1 MVPLKDREFTHYQE
15 QRWEEEEEEFYVLAA
30 RVDNLTTM
38 CKEIGVEAERYNIHQ
53 QIFPKLKHMKLKGLP
68 NLERWAENTAG
79 EANSLVI
86 FPELEILQI
95 HYCQKLLCVPDCPV
109 LKELEICGCPSVALS
124 SLAHLTE
131 LSKLSYDAEDF
142 SHVSMPLSSWPFLVN
157 LDVKLR
163 GETMATLEVETNQ
176 VPLENLRSVLLSGLG
191 CFAAASSVHKM
202 HLGLWECF
210 AFVEDLCIEKCSDL
224 VRWPTEE
231 LRSLIH
237 LRSLSI
243 GSCDSLEG
251 KVSSSEE
258 IMLLSHLEKFHI
270 TDCRSLLEIPMILPA
285 SLKELEFS
293 DCPRLV
299 TLPSSIGNLAMLKA
313 LKLNCCDGLKE
324 LPYWMDGLTSLE
336 QMDIWGCPQ
345 IEKLPQGL
353 LHQLPTLE
361 SLTVAGCPGLED
373 RCREGGEYFD
383 LVSSIQH
390 TYIHEDLTEQTEEE
404 PRSNLKN
411 ISFFAANIPLWFLK
425 MDSIRRI
432 AGRGKAKVP
441 SAVKKDKDESV
452 VFFSELYK
460 RDKERE
466 TSWNRISSEKTKPCM
481 AEEGNCSNCTYSF
494 YCE

>member
-1 MVPLKDREFTHYQE
+1 MWLLFSLEYLLLSDMF
-15 QRWEEEEEEFYVLAA
+15 
-30 RVDNLTTM
+30 NLTTL
-38 CKEIGVEAERYNIHQ
+38 CKEIGVEAEGYNIHQ
-53 QIFPKLKHMKLKGLP
+53 QIFPKLKYIELMGLP

-86 FPELEILQI
+86 LPELKILRI
-95 HYCQKLLCVPDCPV
+95 HYCQKLSCVPDCPV
-109 LKELEICGCPSVALS
+109 LKELEISGCPSLALS
-124 SLAHLTE
+124 SLAHLTT

-142 SHVSMPLSSWPFLVN
+142 AHVSMPLSSWPFLVN
-157 LDVKLR
+157 LYVRLR

-176 VPLENLRSVLLSGLG
+176 GPLENLRTVVLSGL
-191 CFAAASSVHKM
+191 CYFAAASGVHKM
-202 HLGLWECF
+202 HLGLWGCF
-210 AFVEDLCIEKCSDL
+210 AFVENLRIEECSDL
-224 VRWPTEE
+224 VHWPTEE

-243 GSCDSLEG
+243 GSCGNLEG

-270 TDCRSLLEIPMILPA
+270 TDCKSLLEIPMILPA

-383 LVSSIQH
+383 LVSSIQD
-390 TYIHEDLTEQTEEE
+390 TYIQEDLTEQTEEE

-411 ISFFAANIPLWFLK
+411 VVKRLL
-425 MDSIRRI
+425 
-432 AGRGKAKVP
+432 P
-441 SAVKKDKDESV
+441 SHR
-452 VFFSELYK
+452 FS
-460 RDKERE
+460 
-466 TSWNRISSEKTKPCM
+466 N
-481 AEEGNCSNCTYSF
+481 
-494 YCE
+494 